1 MFLFPVIFV
10 FSFLYLLKGL
20 LHQQPERLFWFIII
34 GMSAY
39 TVSMSITY
47 QYGFLSVVKGIKYFK
62 ELSILFTFSY
72 LVVKHGKTLKM
83 HYLDWLI
90 LILFTY
96 CFCYVFLPIGKFT
109 FIEKVTVFKSYG
121 LFGLLY
127 FIGRLMPISER
138 ALKNIIYGILIVT
151 AIAVAVLLVEVLFN
165 RHLQTVT
172 GFAGYNQ
179 TVNLLYPSGSYGLSW
194 TFENDIGTKRF
205 ASFFNDPLDFAIS
218 LLLALCLAL
227 SWISYENPSPIKLK
241 WKWLLVALFSFALL
255 KTYSRSSILG
265 FAIVLYAYSIL
276 TKRKFILKSFYF
288 SLTLFVFYLAYFTKN
303 VFRNYLID
311 SISFSENSSL
321 GHLVKWISGIDAM
334 IEHPFGLGLGSS
346 GIYAFGDGQGV
357 GGENQL
363 IFMGVQTG
371 VISML
376 LYLVIYILIWKL
388 IAQNLKN
395 CEGVFKIIAFAML
408 LMRIG
413 FLIPMM
419 TSYFESFL
427 YINYLTW
434 ILSGVLITHFLSGT
448 PKASVL
454 ENPKGQ

>member
-20 LHQQPERLFWFIII
+20 FHQQPERLFWFIII

-47 QYGFLSVVKGIKYFK
+47 QYGFLPVVKVIKYFK
-62 ELSILFTFSY
+62 ELSILFTLGY
-72 LVVKHGKTLKM
+72 LVVRYGKTIKM

-96 CFCYVFLPIGKFT
+96 CFCYVFLPVGKFT
-109 FIEKVTVFKSYG
+109 FIEKLTVFKSYG

-127 FIGRLMPISER
+127 FIGRLLPISDR
-138 ALKNIIYGILIVT
+138 TLKTILYGILIVT
-151 AIAVAVLLVEVLFN
+151 AIAVAVQLVEVLLN

-179 TVNLLYPSGSYGLSW
+179 KVNLLYPSGSYGLSW
-194 TFENDIGTKRF
+194 SFENDIGTKRF

-227 SWISYENPSPIKLK
+227 SWVSFENPSPIRLK
-241 WKWLLVALFSFALL
+241 WKWLVVALFSFALL
-255 KTYSRSSILG
+255 HTYSRASILG
-265 FAIVLYAYSIL
+265 YAIVLYAYSVF
-276 TKRKFILKSFYF
+276 TKRSFILKAFYF
-288 SLTLFVFYLAYFTKN
+288 SLIIFGFYLAYFTKN

-311 SISFSENSSL
+311 SISFSESSSL
-321 GHLVKWISGIDAM
+321 GHLVSWVSGIDAM
-334 IEHPFGLGLGSS
+334 IEHPFGMGLGSS
-346 GIYAFGDGQGV
+346 GIYAFGDGQGI

-371 VISML
+371 IFSML
-376 LYLVIYILIWKL
+376 LYFAIYILIWKI
-388 IAQNLKN
+388 IAQNFRK
-395 CEGVFKIIAFAML
+395 CEGVFKMLAFAML
-408 LMRIG
+408 LMKMG
-413 FLIPMM
+413 ALVPML
-419 TSYFESFL
+419 TSFFDSFL
-427 YINYLTW
+427 YVNYLSW
-434 ILSGVLITHFLSGT
+434 ILTGVLISHFFRDSSNPT
-448 PKASVL
+448 IL
-454 ENPKGQ
+454 EKSL